1 VISFFSTKIEKAYP
15 EALHEYLDEP
25 LFKLLA
31 LLVVTYVSNYNF
43 TIGLLLAVIVVFSVT
58 DVSLMSE
65 MSERFI
71 NGPALTECGAYDKNH
86 INFTG
91 TAFYP
96 LGDNS
101 KLQKLRGGIENNS
114 APFDNE
120 VSY

>member
-1 VISFFSTKIEKAYP
+1 MNNNYNFIIILLLLLVISFFSTKIEKAYP

-43 TIGLLLAVIVVFSVT
+43 TIGLLLAVVVVFSVT

-86 INFTG
+86 INFTQP
-91 TAFYP
+91 YHII
-96 LGDNS
+96 
-101 KLQKLRGGIENNS
+101 KLIYQILES
-114 APFDNE
+114 
-120 VSY
+120 